1 MEKFVEMTFI
11 FFIGSLSGWTLE
23 LFFRRFV
30 SQKRWVNPGFLNGP
44 YLPLYEFGL
53 LGLYLVCRID
63 LSRFNL
69 VSTWEVFI
77 KMMFILVL
85 MTLIEYFAGLIFI
98 KGMKIKLWDY
108 SSQWGNV
115 QGIICPLFSLMWGV
129 IGLIYYLFIDPRIV
143 DGVIWLSKNLAF
155 SFVIGVLCGIF
166 LIDVCKS
173 FNIAS
178 KIRKVAVKEHAIIA
192 FEKFKVIVQEREKK
206 LAKKVSFFVP
216 FKSSESINDIL
227 TDYIKNGKT
236 KFVDL
241 ITITEEEADKL
252 SLVGFV
258 CSCLGLN
265 FVSLLICIG
274 GSKST
279 KNKKLWISGIII
291 STIEIIVIV
300 VLLFL
305 YGFKLI

>member
-11 FFIGSLSGWTLE
+11 FFIGSLSGWILE

-30 SQKRWVNPGFLNGP
+30 SQKRWVNPGFLIGP
-44 YLPLYEFGL
+44 YLPLYGFGL

-63 LSRFNL
+63 LSKINL
-69 VSTWEVFI
+69 TPIWQVFV
-77 KMMFILVL
+77 KMLIILIL
-85 MTLIEYFAGLIFI
+85 MTLIEYLAGLIFI

-108 SSQWGNV
+108 SSRWGNI

-129 IGLIYYLFIDPRIV
+129 IGFIYYLFIDPRIV
-143 DGVIWLSKNLAF
+143 DGVMWLSKNLAF

-166 LIDVCKS
+166 IIDVCKS
-173 FNIAS
+173 LNLAN
-178 KIRKVAVKEHAIIA
+178 KIRRVAVKEHVVVA
-192 FEKFKVIVQEREKK
+192 FEKFKLIVQEREKK
-206 LAKKVSFFVP
+206 IAKKASFFLP
-216 FKSSESINDIL
+216 FKSSESISDLL

-252 SLVGFV
+252 AIIGFIT
-258 CSCLGLN
+258 SCLGLN
-265 FVSLLICIG
+265 FISLLICIG
-274 GSKST
+274 GKKST
-279 KNKKLWISGIII
+279 KHKKMWKCGIIL
-291 STIEIIVIV
+291 STLEIIVIV

-305 YGFKLI
+305 YGFKVI